1 MVASGNCNITL
12 CYQLIDKN
20 LCFHGYVKKKGSEKK
35 NVQEKS
41 LSKYIKCQLQLDKMQ
56 KEITFYIMYF
66 NFTVGITHSYIACVA
81 FLYLQE
87 MLIIKTFLSLK
98 FLSKE

>member
-1 MVASGNCNITL
+1 
-12 CYQLIDKN
+12 
-20 LCFHGYVKKKGSEKK
+20 
-35 NVQEKS
+35 
-41 LSKYIKCQLQLDKMQ
+41 MQ

>member
-1 MVASGNCNITL
+1 
-12 CYQLIDKN
+12 
-20 LCFHGYVKKKGSEKK
+20 
-35 NVQEKS
+35 
-41 LSKYIKCQLQLDKMQ
+41 MQ

-66 NFTVGITHSYIACVA
+66 NLTVGITHSYIACVA

>member
-1 MVASGNCNITL
+1 MVASGNCKITL
-12 CYQLIDKN
+12 CYESIDKN
-20 LCFHGYVKKKGSEKK
+20 LCLHSFTKKKGSEKK
-35 NVQEKS
+35 KVQEKS
-41 LSKYIKCQLQLDKMQ
+41 FSKYIKCQVQLDKMQ

-66 NFTVGITHSYIACVA
+66 NLTVGITHSYIPCVA
-81 FLYLQE
+81 FLHLQE

>member
-1 MVASGNCNITL
+1 
-12 CYQLIDKN
+12 
-20 LCFHGYVKKKGSEKK
+20 
-35 NVQEKS
+35 
-41 LSKYIKCQLQLDKMQ
+41 MQ
-56 KEITFYIMYF
+56 KEITFNIMYF
-66 NFTVGITHSYIACVA
+66 NLTVGITHSYTPYVA